1 MPDRPDPVTDRLAR
15 FTPAADGLDRDAVLF
30 EAGRRSAR
38 GSRLWPLAAALL
50 AVSQVATVIVL
61 WPREPATPTAIPAV
75 PPAAG
80 PARELTPVPR
90 SADPGLWSAG
100 SRPDVVEG
108 PVGGAAGEFVSA
120 GPPLTAGS
128 APRFD

>member
-15 FTPAADGLDRDAVLF
+15 FTPAAAGLDRDALLF

-38 GSRLWPLAAALL
+38 SSRLWPLAAGLL
-50 AVSQVATVIVL
+50 AVSQVATLVVL
-61 WPREPATPTAIPAV
+61 WPHEPARPSVAPVAPTAA
-75 PPAAG
+75 PPAAYPLP
-80 PARELTPVPR
+80 PASP
-90 SADPGLWSAG
+90 DPGLWSAG
-100 SRPDVVEG
+100 SRPDVLERPG
-108 PVGGAAGEFVSA
+108 AGAAGEFVSA